1 MKTGLKVLFVVGL
14 AVGAAVLTE
23 NVAGSFEVAEKIIG
37 G

>member
-14 AVGAAVLTE
+14 AVAATVLSQD
-23 NVAGSFEVAEKIIG
+23 VAGSFEVAEKIIG

>member
-14 AVGAAVLTE
+14 AIAASVLTQ